1 MITVVNGFFC
11 ENGCDVAKAK
21 RGEDPHPKIDPQTGQ
36 PEKKGALQEAR
47 EPEAVT
53 FGGALSDLSASQRVS
68 GVAASDT
75 GQSVSF
81 QTQGLSV
88 DLLV

>member
-36 PEKKGALQEAR
+36 PEKKGALQVAR
-47 EPEAVT
+47 EPEAIT
-53 FGGALSDLSASQRVS
+53 FGGALSELSASRRVG
-68 GVAASDT
+68 GVVATHAD
-75 GQSVSF
+75 QNVSL
-81 QTQGLSV
+81 QTQGLHV